1 MLFFNFALKSL
12 SQIKF
17 QQTYLKKTRKYAEFL
32 AISVNNSSNA
42 ANSVGFSRG
51 DCRPCMCDAVGP
63 LDSTICRSW
72 HDSRRS
78 KGENTWLQQH
88 QHFAVFKLLYS

>member
-17 QQTYLKKTRKYAEFL
+17 QQKYLKKTRKNAEFL
-32 AISVNNSSNA
+32 AISVNNSGNA
-42 ANSVGFSRG
+42 ANSGGFSRG

-63 LDSTICRSW
+63 LDSTICLSR
-72 HDSRRS
+72 HDSHRL
-78 KGENTWLQQH
+78 KGENTWPQQH
-88 QHFAVFKLLYS
+88 QHFAVFK